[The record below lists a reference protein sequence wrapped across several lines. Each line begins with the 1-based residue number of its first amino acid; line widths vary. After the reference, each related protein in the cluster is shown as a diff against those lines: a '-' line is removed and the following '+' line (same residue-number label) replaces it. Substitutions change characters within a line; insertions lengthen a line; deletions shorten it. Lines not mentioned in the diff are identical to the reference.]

1 MGIKYWFHDKKNLV
15 FLILV
20 LALLTM
26 PFVLTLFRLTLLG
39 KFLCYAIVALGI
51 DLIWGYTG
59 ILSLGHGV
67 FFGLGAYAMAMH
79 LKLVAS
85 GSLLPEFMV
94 TGGLTQLPAFWKPFA
109 SAPFAFLAVIALPLL
124 LALLVGFSTF
134 KNRIKGVYFSI
145 LSQALAW
152 AFVTIFVGMQT
163 YTGGS
168 NGITGFTT
176 LMGIQL
182 QNPMNLV
189 SFYYIAVA
197 LLVATYVFCTWLM
210 SRGIGKILIAIRD
223 GENRTY
229 FTGYDSSR
237 YKTFIYCISAV
248 ITGIA
253 GAMYVLFAGMISPK
267 ELDIAFS
274 VEMVIWVAVGGRG
287 TLLGAVIGALLVNAM
302 KTGISE
308 TAPDMWLYFIG
319 LLFVVVVLFMPKGL
333 VGVASSLYA
342 KAQPYLPNF
351 RLPFFGRRR
360 ACKRKEMAS

>member
-1 MGIKYWFHDKKNLV
+1 M
-15 FLILV
+15 
-20 LALLTM
+20 
-26 PFVLTLFRLTLLG
+26 
-39 KFLCYAIVALGI
+39 
-51 DLIWGYTG
+51 
-59 ILSLGHGV
+59 
-67 FFGLGAYAMAMH
+67 
-79 LKLVAS
+79 
-85 GSLLPEFMV
+85 
-94 TGGLTQLPAFWKPFA
+94 
-109 SAPFAFLAVIALPLL
+109 
-124 LALLVGFSTF
+124 
-134 KNRIKGVYFSI
+134 
-145 LSQALAW
+145 
-152 AFVTIFVGMQT
+152 TIFVGMQA

-176 LMGIQL
+176 LLGIQL

-189 SFYYIAVA
+189 SFYYVAVA
-197 LLVATYVFCTWLM
+197 LLVVTYVFCTWFM

-237 YKTFIYCISAV
+237 YKTFVYCISAI

-287 TLLGAVIGALLVNAM
+287 TLIGAVIGALLVNAM

-319 LLFVVVVLFMPKGL
+319 LLFVLVVLFMPKGL
-333 VGVASSLYA
+333 VGVCSALYA
-342 KAQPYLPNF
+342 KARPYLPVM
-351 RLPFFGRRR
+351 PAFFGGRRR
-360 ACKRKEMAS
+360 TCKRKEMAS

>member
-1 MGIKYWFHDKKNLV
+1 
-15 FLILV
+15 
-20 LALLTM
+20 
-26 PFVLTLFRLTLLG
+26 
-39 KFLCYAIVALGI
+39 
-51 DLIWGYTG
+51 
-59 ILSLGHGV
+59 
-67 FFGLGAYAMAMH
+67 
-79 LKLVAS
+79 
-85 GSLLPEFMV
+85 
-94 TGGLTQLPAFWKPFA
+94 
-109 SAPFAFLAVIALPLL
+109 
-124 LALLVGFSTF
+124 
-134 KNRIKGVYFSI
+134 
-145 LSQALAW
+145 
-152 AFVTIFVGMQT
+152 MQT

-342 KAQPYLPNF
+342 KAQPYLPDF

-360 ACKRKEMAS
+360 ACKRKEMVS